1 MWTLATAVQM
11 QDAKADLE
19 AATQRSDRQRAPSAK
34 ATSMR
39 QRVPPATAQ
48 FVPRLI
54 VDADTA
60 VLCSGRQ
67 GQYCRTAA
75 KTI

>member
-1 MWTLATAVQM
+1 MWTLASAVQM

-19 AATQRSDRQRAPSAK
+19 TASQRSDRQRAPSAK

-48 FVPRLI
+48 FVPHLI
-54 VDADTA
+54 VDAGTA
-60 VLCSGRQ
+60 VLRSGRQ
-67 GQYCRTAA
+67 GQYCPMAA